1 VFGVLTDT
9 GGEEAALEPTPSTTP
24 SPTVQIDLETF
35 TVDQI
40 AVGQPFDWQSVLSVE
55 EGMALPL
62 VTHGDWTY
70 LFTVGEESSDESGD
84 QLSAW
89 RSRDGVS
96 WDDLGTVLVVDGHVR
111 AVVATPQGLV
121 AIEETQEGGLSMRRS
136 PDGAA
141 WDTEAVPVSNG
152 AAGVN
157 LLAVGGTDRLIAVA
171 AYETSGGE
179 DLIENGLENA
189 GHDPALALHWGV
201 ENVGD
206 DFRFTFYGPLGLA
219 VLTLTGSEMGLTQ
232 TEIDQ
237 IHEGSGE
244 QEASVWTSVDGGDFV
259 ATTVDDA
266 GWIDTFTPAP
276 DGSLLAFGWGNGG
289 AGIWKSWDGTIWE
302 QVASGLY
309 GGVGTARMW
318 DGRLFGPPTNVGGV
332 GLLDSFD
339 GSNWNEV
346 GDLAQRF
353 PPQIQWTSSNLG
365 VGGAG
370 LVLTA
375 EGFRDRPQPEL
386 SRQPT
391 VITRDG
397 YTLSLDLVVGMIGLS
412 TPSGAT
418 GSWPVWGVASPPGL
432 EVDPKTQTVRLGV
445 GEETVEWTFDE
456 LTEAEAVYW
465 GEEAWQYS
473 PEHFALIFTSD
484 AENWSIAD
492 LGDLLADG
500 SLVSSLGVTEDRV
513 VVLTVSA
520 PQESEGGAGG
530 LQIWAAPV
538 A

>member
-1 VFGVLTDT
+1 MFGVLTDS
-9 GGEEAALEPTPSTTP
+9 GGEDAALEPTPSTTP
-24 SPTVQIDLETF
+24 SPTAQIDLETF

-40 AVGQPFDWQSVLSVE
+40 AVGQPFEWEPVLTVD
-55 EGMALPL
+55 EGTALPL
-62 VTHGDWTY
+62 VNHGDWTY
-70 LFTVGEESSDESGD
+70 LFTVGEESDETGD

-89 RSRDGVS
+89 RSRDGVG
-96 WDDLGTVLVVDGHVR
+96 WEELGTVLVVDGHLR

-121 AIEETQEGGLSMRRS
+121 AIEETRDGGLNMRRS
-136 PDGAA
+136 PDGAV

-152 AAGVN
+152 ATGVS
-157 LLAVGGTDRLIAVA
+157 LLAVGGTDRLLAVA
-171 AYETSGGE
+171 AHETSGGE
-179 DLIENGLENA
+179 DLIERGLETA
-189 GHDPALALHWGV
+189 GHDPTLALHWGV
-201 ENVGD
+201 ENIGD
-206 DFRFTFYGPLGLA
+206 DVRFTFYGPLGLA

-237 IHEGSGE
+237 IHAGSGE
-244 QEASVWTSVDGGDFV
+244 QEASVWTSVDGGGFV
-259 ATTVDDA
+259 ATKVDDA

-318 DGRLFGPPTNVGGV
+318 NGRLFGPPTNVGGV

-339 GSNWNEV
+339 GSSWEEI

-353 PPQIQWTSSNLG
+353 PPQIQWNMAYLG
-365 VGGAG
+365 VGDAG
-370 LVLTA
+370 LAVTA

-391 VITRDG
+391 VVTRDG

-412 TPSGAT
+412 TPSGASN
-418 GSWPVWGVASPPGL
+418 SWPVWGVESPPGL
-432 EVDPKTQTVRLGV
+432 EVDPMAQTVRLGV

-456 LTEAEAVYW
+456 LTEAEAAYW

-473 PEHFALIFTSD
+473 PEHFALIFTPD
-484 AENWSIAD
+484 AENWWIAD

-513 VVLTVSA
+513 VVLTVGA
-520 PQESEGGAGG
+520 PQGSEDGAGG